1 MRDHFIVLCSHFV
14 SVKSNVCIVLF
25 IDHFDLIMGYK
36 NWVKVVWIEDDGKE
50 RIGVI
55 PEPWLEEDK
64 NIVWWPPA
72 AEKTKAFIKSLTPS
86 STWESITLIKVTV

>member
-55 PEPWLEEDK
+55 PEPWVEEDK

-72 AEKTKAFIKSLTPS
+72 AEKTKAFIKGLTPS
-86 STWESITLIKVTV
+86 STWESLTLIKVTV